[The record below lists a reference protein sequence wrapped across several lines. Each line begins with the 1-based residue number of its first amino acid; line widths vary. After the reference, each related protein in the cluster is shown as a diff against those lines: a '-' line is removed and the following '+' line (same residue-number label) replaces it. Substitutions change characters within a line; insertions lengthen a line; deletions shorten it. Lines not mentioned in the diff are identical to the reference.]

1 MSGARRETLLTMRR
15 RLGSSLFPEA
25 TAPGPALGRSEAAV
39 VIASLLVLAVILQL
53 LRIGWSSSLN
63 SLWAEDGPIFVQGAL
78 TGGFFHNLGHEY
90 AGYLVLFPRL
100 AGEAAAL
107 FPLRDAPAVV
117 SILSAL
123 AVGVSGV
130 AVWFAA
136 AGQIA
141 NPYLRGTLA
150 LLTVLAPVGGLE
162 TIDSASYASWYM
174 LFAVFWLLLWR
185 PRTSAGAVLAALFI
199 LLTGLSNPGIWFF
212 LPLAALRAFA
222 VRDRRDAAIV
232 AGFFTA
238 AVIQAAVFAGS
249 SYEAVDPI
257 WTGDI
262 WTVLLQRVLDGAAFG
277 LRLGGIGWSHLGW
290 TLLIVL
296 LVLGIAGLALG
307 LRRSGWSARLL
318 AVIALPTAIGMFV
331 ISVYQRAVGAAMLWP
346 AGHYFG
352 AAGRY
357 SIVPALLLV
366 SVAFAFLDNLER
378 RRGRPSLPSWLS
390 LAAIGLI
397 LVSVGVSFSAG
408 DTVARGTPTW
418 GAAVDRASLACSGGR
433 AAAVSLET
441 SPPGFGMQ
449 LPCSDIPAASGVTG
463 QR

>member
-1 MSGARRETLLTMRR
+1 MSGARRETLLTLRR
-15 RLGSSLFPEA
+15 RLGSFLFPEA
-25 TAPGPALGRSEAAV
+25 TAPGSVPGRSETAV
-39 VIASLLVLAVILQL
+39 VVASLLVLAVILQL
-53 LRIGWSSSLN
+53 LRIGPSASLD

-100 AGEAAAL
+100 VGEAAAL

-117 SILSAL
+117 SVLAAL
-123 AVGVSGV
+123 AVGASGV

-136 AGQIA
+136 AGHIA

-185 PRTSAGAVLAALFI
+185 PRTTTGAVLAALFI

-212 LPLAALRAFA
+212 LPLAALRALA
-222 VRDRRDAAIV
+222 VRDRRDATIL
-232 AGFFTA
+232 AGFLA
-238 AVIQAAVFAGS
+238 ATLIQAAVFARS
-249 SYEAVDPI
+249 SYDAVNPV

-296 LVLGIAGLALG
+296 LALGVAGLALG
-307 LRRSGWSARLL
+307 LRRSGWSARWV
-318 AVIALPTAIGMFV
+318 AAIALPTAIGMFV
-331 ISVYQRAVGAAMLWP
+331 ISVYQRAVGEPMLWP

-357 SIVPALLLV
+357 SIVPALLVV
-366 SVAFAFLDNLER
+366 SVAFTFLDNVER
-378 RRGRPSLPSWLS
+378 RRGRPSRPSWLS
-390 LAAIGLI
+390 LAAIGLM
-397 LVSVGVSFSAG
+397 LVSIGVSFWAG
-408 DTVARGTPTW
+408 DTVTRGTPTW
-418 GAAVDRASLACSGGR
+418 DAAVDKAALACAGGP
-433 AAAVSLET
+433 AVAVALET
-441 SPPGFGMQ
+441 SPPGFGVQ
-449 LPCSDIPAASGVTG
+449 LPCSEIPAGSGDVA